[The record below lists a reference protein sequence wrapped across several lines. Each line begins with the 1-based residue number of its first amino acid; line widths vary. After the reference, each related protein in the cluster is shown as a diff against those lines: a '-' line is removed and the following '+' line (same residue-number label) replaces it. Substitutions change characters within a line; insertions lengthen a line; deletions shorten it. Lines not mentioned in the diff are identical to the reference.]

1 MRGTCR
7 CAVSVKSEK
16 FLEGG
21 LCRWFGGAEVL
32 IGSSSSGFGNT
43 VDNSVSLSRMPS
55 QGREMSVKGHILK
68 HADDD

>member
-21 LCRWFGGAEVL
+21 LCRWLCGTEVL
-32 IGSSSSGFGNT
+32 AGSSSSGFGNT
-43 VDNSVSLSRMPS
+43 VDSNILLSRM
-55 QGREMSVKGHILK
+55 
-68 HADDD
+68 ADRTMRY